1 MFTENTNELFRTS
14 FDLTLG
20 RVSTKVMDDA
30 RRLLE
35 LIMLRRMK
43 TSPSVNLNLP
53 PKEEV
58 LLFVPLTPMQRF
70 WYTRLLTRTDK
81 GLLEELFQGAKEK
94 ELKALEEE
102 KEEEKSLVSESKML
116 DVESGSVGPAD
127 ADGWAESREILK
139 KAIEQESHDTSRS
152 TAWRKLMNLLMQ
164 LRKVCATH
172 SKLLDISEMILSA
185 VIILTCS
192 QTRSQILTLLEIIS
206 SALPGSLSLSKSS
219 SRRLLS
225 NKERRFSSSQA
236 SLRCL
241 ICARIFSP

>member
-1 MFTENTNELFRTS
+1 
-14 FDLTLG
+14 
-20 RVSTKVMDDA
+20 MDDA
-30 RRLLE
+30 RHLLE

-102 KEEEKSLVSESKML
+102 KEEEKLLTNDHDVVESKGV
-116 DVESGSVGPAD
+116 DPANTD
-127 ADGWAESREILK
+127 EWAESREILK

-152 TAWRKLMNLLMQ
+152 SAWKKLMNLMMQ
-164 LRKVCATH
+164 LRKVC
-172 SKLLDISEMILSA
+172 SA
-185 VIILTCS
+185 
-192 QTRSQILTLLEIIS
+192 
-206 SALPGSLSLSKSS
+206 
-219 SRRLLS
+219 
-225 NKERRFSSSQA
+225 
-236 SLRCL
+236 
-241 ICARIFSP
+241 